1 MSEKDPANMTDKEL
15 AVAVAN
21 RIVDNL
27 CEAETA
33 FSHGTAWTLE
43 EWVVDTLL
51 KGHKAKPL
59 YEMTREELLVLWTEP
74 KGEVQS

>member
-1 MSEKDPANMTDKEL
+1 MKDPTNMTDKEL
-15 AVAVAN
+15 AVAIAN

-51 KGHKAKPL
+51 KGYEAKPL

-74 KGEVQS
+74 KEEVQS

>member
-1 MSEKDPANMTDKEL
+1 MKDPTNMTDKEL
-15 AVAVAN
+15 AVAIAN
-21 RIVDNL
+21 RIVDSL

-59 YEMTREELLVLWTEP
+59 YEMTRDELLVCFELSQKE
-74 KGEVQS
+74 EDEA

>member
-1 MSEKDPANMTDKEL
+1 MKDPTNMTDKEL
-15 AVAVAN
+15 AVAIAN

-51 KGHKAKPL
+51 NGHKAKPL
-59 YEMTREELLVLWTEP
+59 YEMTREELLVLWVDSNKED
-74 KGEVQS
+74 EA